1 MNTLFEIREKIIQ
14 FYYKFDAFIV
24 PVLKLIIAFIVLHTI
39 NSRMGY
45 FAKIDNVAIELIA
58 SLLCSFL
65 PSGVILV
72 FAGLF
77 TLLHMYHLS
86 IIVAAL
92 GVILYLILYI
102 LFLRFAPKASL
113 VVAVTPILMLWKIP
127 YFLPVVLGLVATPGS
142 AVAMG
147 CGVISYYF
155 LRIINANSATIA
167 SMDLSFS
174 DAPDQLKLIIDEM
187 IAGKGMIMVVC
198 AFAVTLLV
206 VYFLRRLPFKRN
218 WEIAIGAGV
227 VVQIVSLLIG
237 DVIMDTGIS
246 FINVILVSI
255 LAVAIGF
262 AIKFFAF
269 CVDFNRTERV
279 QFEDDDYYYYV
290 KAVPKISLGETTGK
304 VRRINRR
311 HGGRMSFITG
321 RTNDFYED
329 VDGDYTGED
338 GEYYSEDGYYEGE
351 DGEYYSE
358 DGYTEDGYTEDGLGE
373 DLTEIPFEDK

>member
-1 MNTLFEIREKIIQ
+1 MKNLFELREKAIQ
-14 FYYKFDAFIV
+14 LYYKYDAFIV
-24 PVLKLIIAFIVLHTI
+24 PVLKLIVAFIVLHTL

-77 TLLHMYHLS
+77 SLLHMYHLS
-86 IIVAAL
+86 MIVAAL
-92 GVILYLILYI
+92 GVVVYLIVYL

-113 VVAVTPILMLWKIP
+113 VVAITPVLMLWKLP
-127 YFLPVVLGLVATPGS
+127 YILPIILGLTATPGC

-147 CGVISYYF
+147 CGVIVYYF
-155 LRIINANSATIA
+155 LKIINSNAATMANMGIA
-167 SMDLSFS
+167 E
-174 DAPDQLKLIIDEM
+174 AADQLKIILDELL
-187 IAGKGMIMVVC
+187 ANKGMIVVVI
-198 AFAVTLLV
+198 AFVVTMLV
-206 VYFLRRLPFKRN
+206 VYFLRRLPIKRN

-227 VVQIVSLLIG
+227 IIDIIALLIG

-246 FINVILVSI
+246 FINIILVSV

-262 AIKFFAF
+262 GIKFFKY
-269 CVDFNRTERV
+269 CVDFGRTENV

-290 KAVPKISLGETTGK
+290 KAVPKISIGESSQK

-311 HGGRMSFITG
+311 NSFTA
-321 RTNDFYED
+321 NYSD
-329 VDGDYTGED
+329 
-338 GEYYSEDGYYEGE
+338 EYYDDGLGDDAEYTENDGYYEEDGYYTE
-351 DGEYYSE
+351 DGGEYYE
-358 DGYTEDGYTEDGLGE
+358 DDLYTDEASDENRE
-373 DLTEIPFEDK
+373 Q